1 MSKFDTHGGYFAP
14 AGYMKVNE
22 GGKHEENPN
31 GGVQVGMDQSGTPNL
46 LEEGEPVYKD
56 FVFSDN
62 IKANKKVLEQ
72 LGIPAKYAGKLYSE
86 IADAFLSEAE
96 ERPNDAISANGL
108 NAMLDRLAEAQ
119 EEQKRQEEETA
130 LMKELAKLP
139 PEELAELEATM
150 AQEQQAEQIPMEQIA
165 PEQMQPEMMQPEMPM
180 MACGGKMNK
189 FDGGG
194 RKGNMSKLL
203 DGLYRLEGLIGNALR
218 RPGIPSSLEGFSP
231 FGLSYG
237 PMYLLKSPE
246 GAAESSLDA
255 YVVPGSAT
263 GGGGRWPEVIEDET
277 IDSIAKEPSGTAGIQ
292 SPKTPTST
300 IVRTDW
306 TTDKLPAIIGKTA
319 GIVAPEPKMS
329 PLDVEIEKR
338 LGPEYLAEQDIKHYV
353 NSGNERQGYP
363 TWPRYAGAVGSGLLA
378 LQNLMQKPDH
388 YEYTPIRPVL
398 PYGNIN
404 LQDERY
410 MPVDMNMLS
419 NAIQSQSQA
428 NVRSLRNSGLG
439 PSLAAAQLA
448 ADYNATQ
455 NLGAGLLQ
463 GWQANNQERNRVI
476 SANNAN
482 EVQRA
487 NFYATLDQAR
497 ANAMNQAKYQN
508 LQNRLYVDRLNKA
521 AEAERYAAISQN
533 LDNALSALSDIGY
546 ENINRNMVDG
556 NTALLYALDPRFNP
570 YYKNG
575 QMSCGGSLLKKYKK

>member
-31 GGVQVGMDQSGTPNL
+31 GGVQIGMDQNGTPNL

-56 FVFSDN
+56 FVYSDN
-62 IKANKKVLEQ
+62 IKADKKVLEQ
-72 LGIPAKYAGKLYSE
+72 LGIPAKYAGKLYSD
-86 IADAFLSEAE
+86 IADAFLAEAE
-96 ERPNDAISANGL
+96 ERPNDNISANGL
-108 NAMLDRLAEAQ
+108 NAMLGRLAEAQ
-119 EEQKRQEEETA
+119 EEQKRQEEEAA
-130 LMKELAKLP
+130 LIEELKKLSPEDRAELA
-139 PEELAELEATM
+139 AIVD
-150 AQEQQAEQIPMEQIA
+150 QEQQAEQMPMEQAA
-165 PEQMQPEMMQPEMPM
+165 PEQMQPEMMQSEMPM
-180 MACGGKMNK
+180 MAKG
-189 FDGGG
+189 
-194 RKGNMSKLL
+194 GNMFKLG
-203 DGLYRLEGLIGNALR
+203 DGLFRLKGLIGNALR
-218 RPGIPSSLEGFSP
+218 RPGIPSGLEGFSP

-246 GAAESSLDA
+246 EVAESSLDS

-277 IDSIAKEPSGTAGIQ
+277 IDSIAKESSGTAGIQ

-306 TTDKLPAIIGKTA
+306 TTDKLPAIVGKTS
-319 GIVAPEPKMS
+319 GIVAPEPKTS
-329 PLDVEIEKR
+329 PIDAEIEKR
-338 LGPEYLAEQDIKHYV
+338 LSPEYLAEQDIKPYV
-353 NSGNERQGYP
+353 NNENERQDYP

-410 MPVDMNMLS
+410 MPIDMNMLS
-419 NAIQSQSQA
+419 NTIQSQSRA
-428 NVRSLRNSGLG
+428 NSRGLRNSGLG

-455 NLGAGLLQ
+455 NLGTGLLQ

-476 SANNAN
+476 AANNAN

-508 LQNRLYVDRLNKA
+508 LQNKLYVDRLNKA

-575 QMSCGGSLLKKYKK
+575 QKGCGGTLLKKHKK